1 MGKRSDLQQEL
12 KRLFRRPNEPHV
24 YYQPPESLKLVYPCV
39 VFRLTGFP
47 DGYADNLPYFSH
59 REYQLTVID
68 PDPESDLRER
78 VAKLKWCRFVRSYV
92 SDDLHHF
99 VFELNY

>member
-1 MGKRSDLQQEL
+1 MGKRSDLHQEL
-12 KRLFRRPNEPHV
+12 KRQFQRPNEPHV
-24 YYQPPESLKLVYPCV
+24 YYQPPEGLKLVYPCIV
-39 VFRLTGFP
+39 YKLNGLP
-47 DGYADNLPYFSH
+47 DRYADNLPYFSY

-78 VAKLKWCRFVRSYV
+78 VARLKWCRFVRSFV
-92 SDDLHHF
+92 NDNLHHF